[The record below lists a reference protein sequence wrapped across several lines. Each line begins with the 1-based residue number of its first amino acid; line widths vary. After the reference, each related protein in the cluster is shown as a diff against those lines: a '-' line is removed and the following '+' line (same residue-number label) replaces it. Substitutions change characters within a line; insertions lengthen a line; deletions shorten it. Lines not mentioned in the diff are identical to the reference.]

1 MRTDSGYLLEYNSI
15 LEEAPL
21 SQIYIICEHH
31 ITMARELEDKLS
43 FIQPHVLK
51 DIEAVIDQLR
61 LFQHGFDSTKTLIRR
76 FTSWSQF
83 RCTQLHDSNSPYVS
97 KLTYTK
103 VFDALLTRKFVVI

>member
-43 FIQPHVLK
+43 FLQPHVLK
-51 DIEAVIDQLR
+51 DVEAVIDQS
-61 LFQHGFDSTKTLIRR
+61 HK
-76 FTSWSQF
+76 
-83 RCTQLHDSNSPYVS
+83 
-97 KLTYTK
+97 
-103 VFDALLTRKFVVI
+103 ALLTNKYEQMQIHAQQHVSNLQRRAYTEFKLTLI